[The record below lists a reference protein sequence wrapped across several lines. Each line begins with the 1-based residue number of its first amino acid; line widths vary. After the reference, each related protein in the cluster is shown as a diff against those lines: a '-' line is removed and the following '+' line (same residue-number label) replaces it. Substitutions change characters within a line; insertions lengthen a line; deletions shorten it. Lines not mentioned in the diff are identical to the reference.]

1 MRPFDP
7 RPDPRERGPYRRRPR
22 RKRGLLV
29 KLQERPLLL
38 VYRTAE
44 WLFAHLP
51 PRAGVALL
59 QAVYTV
65 AYFVWPPKS
74 RIMRANLAHVL
85 GLPIED
91 GRTAAAARRAYRTY
105 ARYVAELLRMP
116 SRSETEIAELID
128 EHQLESFLESFD
140 SSHGLIVPT
149 AHIGNGEAIV
159 AGFSHLGLPANIL
172 ADDST
177 QGELFDYL
185 TAQRRRW
192 GVRMIPWRNL
202 REVYRILAQ
211 GEILGLTVDWGY
223 RPGDVPVRLFGQW
236 TTLPSG
242 PAILAA
248 RTGAL
253 IVPVFSYRQASG
265 RYFVFH
271 TDPIRADGSSKAEV
285 QRVTQRIAEALETA
299 LARAPEQWYSFQQVW
314 PATADEQAQLA
325 ERAAHTISAGA

>member
-1 MRPFDP
+1 MRRFDVRRAP
-7 RPDPRERGPYRRRPR
+7 GERGPYRRRPR
-22 RKRGLLV
+22 RDRGLLV
-29 KLQERPLLL
+29 KVQERPLFL
-38 VYRTAE
+38 VYRAAE

-51 PRAGVALL
+51 PALGILVL
-59 QAVYTV
+59 QAIYSV
-65 AYFVWPPKS
+65 AYFAWPPKS
-74 RIMRANLAHVL
+74 RVMRSNLAHVL
-85 GLPIED
+85 GLPVAD

-116 SRSETEIAELID
+116 SRSEAEIAELID
-128 EHQLESFLESFD
+128 THQLESFLSTFD
-140 SSHGLIVPT
+140 ASHGLIVPT

-172 ADDST
+172 ADDTT

-185 TAQRRRW
+185 SAQRAGW

-202 REVYRILAQ
+202 REVYRVLAK

-242 PAILAA
+242 PALLAA
-248 RTGAL
+248 KTGAL

-271 TDPIRADGSSKAEV
+271 TDPIHVASAEAPEI

-299 LARAPEQWYSFQQVW
+299 LSRAPEQWYSFQQVW
-314 PATADEQAQLA
+314 PATADEQARLA
-325 ERAAHTISAGA
+325 ERAAQTTNAGA

>member
-1 MRPFDP
+1 MRRFEL
-7 RPDPRERGPYRRRPR
+7 RADPRERGPYRRRPR
-22 RKRGLLV
+22 RKTGLLV

-38 VYRTAE
+38 LFRAAE

-51 PRAGVALL
+51 PALGIALL
-59 QAVYTV
+59 TAAYSV
-65 AYFVWPPKS
+65 AYHAWPPKA

-85 GLPIED
+85 GVPVD
-91 GRTAAAARRAYRTY
+91 DPRTAAAARRAYRTY
-105 ARYVAELLRMP
+105 GRYVAELLRMP
-116 SRSETEIAELID
+116 SRPEAEIAELID
-128 EHQLESFLESFD
+128 EHQLESFLATFD
-140 SSHGLIVPT
+140 ASHGLIVPS
-149 AHIGNGEAIV
+149 AHLGNGEAVV

-185 TAQRRRW
+185 TAQRAQW

-202 REVYRILAQ
+202 REVYRVLAR

-236 TTLPSG
+236 TTLPAG
-242 PAILAA
+242 PAMLAA

-253 IVPVFSYRQASG
+253 IVPVFSYRQSSG

-271 TDPIRADGSSKAEV
+271 TDPIRVASSETAEI
-285 QRVTQRIAEALETA
+285 QRVTQRIADALESA
-299 LARAPEQWYSFQQVW
+299 LGRAPEQWYSFQQVW
-314 PATADEQAQLA
+314 PATAAEQAQLA
-325 ERAAHTISAGA
+325 ERAAQAAGA